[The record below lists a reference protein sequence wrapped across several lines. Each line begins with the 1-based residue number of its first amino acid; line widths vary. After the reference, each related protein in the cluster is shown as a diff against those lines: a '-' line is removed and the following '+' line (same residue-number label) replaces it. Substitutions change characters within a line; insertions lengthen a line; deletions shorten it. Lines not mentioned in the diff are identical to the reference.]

1 MNRYGEQA
9 RTWWQ
14 QLAPTDYAQ
23 MQDPDAFFTR
33 LGEQAAAE
41 VADLTELILERDKV
55 SEEDKEK
62 MRFAARLSAEEI
74 VREEML
80 LPPRYVWDS
89 DPDVEEPMDEE
100 AQQEAYWDEYEEW
113 LESVERDHQA
123 WVREQKTHA
132 ELRERGWNDER
143 IRKVGTRID
152 LSDPDAIAL
161 LTKQGLL
168 EPAQT
173 QCGVVVAAKDEQA

>member
-1 MNRYGEQA
+1 MKRYGEQA

-23 MQDPDAFFTR
+23 MQDPEAYFTR

-80 LPPRYVWDS
+80 LPPRYLWDH
-89 DPDVEEPMDEE
+89 DPDVEEPVDEE
-100 AQQEAYWDEYEEW
+100 AQQEAYWAEDDEW
-113 LESVERDHQA
+113 D
-123 WVREQKTHA
+123 A
-132 ELRERGWNDER
+132 ETDEMLAQGARARRVKDELGRLGWSEER
-143 IRKVGTRID
+143 IRKADTTYD
-152 LSDPDAIAL
+152 LSAPDAMAVL
-161 LTKQGLL
+161 ARNGWL
-168 EPAQT
+168 
-173 QCGVVVAAKDEQA
+173 

>member
-1 MNRYGEQA
+1 MNKYGEQA
-9 RTWWQ
+9 QKWWQ
-14 QLAPTDYAQ
+14 QLAPTDYAA
-23 MQDPDAFFTR
+23 MQDPEAYFTK

-55 SEEDKEK
+55 PEEDKEK

-89 DPDVEEPMDEE
+89 DPDAEEEQVDEQALE
-100 AQQEAYWDEYEEW
+100 EAYWAEEEEW
-113 LESVERDHQA
+113 AATVERRQQE
-123 WVREQKTHA
+123 WEREQETHA
-132 ELRERGWNDER
+132 ELRARGWSDEK
-143 IRKVGTRID
+143 IKKVGARID

-161 LTKQGLL
+161 LTEKGLL
-168 EPAQT
+168 
-173 QCGVVVAAKDEQA
+173 

>member
-23 MQDPDAFFTR
+23 MQDPEAYFTK

-41 VADLTELILERDKV
+41 VADLTEMILERDKV

-80 LPPRYVWDS
+80 LPPRYVWDH
-89 DPDVEEPMDEE
+89 DPDVEEPVDEQALE
-100 AQQEAYWDEYEEW
+100 EAYWAEEEEW

-123 WVREQKTHA
+123 WDREQKTHA
-132 ELRERGWNDER
+132 ELRARGWSDEK
-143 IRKVGTRID
+143 IKKVGARID
-152 LSDPDAIAL
+152 LSDPDAIGL
-161 LTKQGLL
+161 LTQKGLL
-168 EPAQT
+168 
-173 QCGVVVAAKDEQA
+173 